1 MDFPLSG
8 SVFGQN
14 LHELLTRESDVYFTI
29 SMASMEGIVNLFLLS
44 VHISLIWE
52 NTLST
57 GALLPGK
64 HITTDTNLARL
75 VCGMS
80 FYLKWVYTVLH
91 PRLS

>member
-64 HITTDTNLARL
+64 HMTTDTNLARL